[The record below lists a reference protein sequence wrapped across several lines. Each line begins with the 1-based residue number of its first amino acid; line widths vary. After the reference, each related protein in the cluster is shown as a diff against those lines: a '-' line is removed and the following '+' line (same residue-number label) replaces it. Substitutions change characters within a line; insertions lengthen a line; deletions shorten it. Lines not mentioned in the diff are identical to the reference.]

1 MVYLPKGRSFSAQ
14 FVSAVRVPPRSPLV
28 RGTDDRNASS
38 PPLEARQR
46 ELCATAQDPSPGVAA
61 SVYRWSSACR
71 LLAGFGSP
79 FAKWGT
85 CLGSQVDDAAR
96 TASRKWYTIPTRQ
109 NNAPGRPWSC
119 LPTSV
124 RTDAPVHPNAA
135 VAAATEPASG
145 TGFALGG
152 IGLATLASV
161 PASAETPAGHAK
173 LRHWVR
179 RNNVR
184 SPVWHATLQR
194 ALGVGLWLC
203 WLL

>member
-1 MVYLPKGRSFSAQ
+1 MLCSYRGPGLFRRFLRLIEKQTSGRTE
-14 FVSAVRVPPRSPLV
+14 FVRPSCPPRVPPRSPLV

-79 FAKWGT
+79 FAKRGT

-124 RTDAPVHPNAA
+124 RTDAPVHPNACRVA
-135 VAAATEPASG
+135 VAVTVTG
-145 TGFALGG
+145 TV
-152 IGLATLASV
+152 IT
-161 PASAETPAGHAK
+161 
-173 LRHWVR
+173 RD
-179 RNNVR
+179 
-184 SPVWHATLQR
+184 
-194 ALGVGLWLC
+194 
-203 WLL
+203 